1 MTRVG
6 DVWLVATI
14 IRLQTL
20 CWIAVILPLAAQSQ
34 QPIAYSLRYSVPG
47 GSRVHVSLTLPESI
61 PTPRTFVM
69 PRNYPGGYNL
79 VLYDSFVENIRAYSA
94 DDKPL
99 STQKEGEGPRWEI
112 GQPGDAAVRRIEYEV
127 DVGRMEQDLPSAID
141 DSKVRPGYLGIL
153 GYSVFG
159 YVDRLQDR
167 RISLRVDAPPN
178 WPVTTTLAPS
188 LPAPVT
194 TASAEAS
201 NYYALADSQILMG
214 PDFQLRL
221 VRGKIPLFLA
231 AYTEGE
237 EDLGLEGQLARQAL
251 DNVEAYFGSAP
262 FQHYTIQLELLRPIA
277 RHDYSFSQEH
287 LDSGTFSLA
296 VSRAITPKSTAA
308 ERQTTL
314 FNYAHHIAHCWIPK
328 RAYGTGY
335 LPFTWEMPPVI
346 DTIWFN
352 EGFAR
357 YAAIE
362 ALAEAMS
369 PDERT
374 AFRHEQLDGLR
385 RIVDEAPG
393 FIREMPLLVLSRE
406 ASFMYSLDFRVGMN
420 TFSRG
425 ALMAAEMDERIRTQ
439 TGDKKSLRDALR
451 FLVEWTRKNQ
461 RPFRTEELANLL
473 SEGSGVDVHDIVAR
487 WMKPR
492 T

>member
-1 MTRVG
+1 MIRVG

-20 CWIAVILPLAAQSQ
+20 CWIAVILPLADQSQ

-47 GSRVHVSLTLPESI
+47 GSRVHVSLTLREPI

-79 VLYDSFVENIRAYSA
+79 VLYDSFVENIRAYSV

-112 GQPGDAAVRRIEYEV
+112 GQRGDAAVRRIEYEV

-141 DSKVRPGYLGIL
+141 ASKVRPGYLGIL

-159 YVDRLQDR
+159 YVDGLQDR
-167 RISLRVDAPPN
+167 KISLRVDAPPD

-188 LPAPVT
+188 LPAPVAT
-194 TASAEAS
+194 VTAQAN
-201 NYYALADSQILMG
+201 NYYTLADSQILMG
-214 PDFQLRL
+214 PDLQLRL
-221 VRGKIPLFLA
+221 VKGKIPLFIA

-237 EDLGLEGQLARQAL
+237 DDLDLESQLARQAL
-251 DNVEAYFGSAP
+251 DNVEAYFGNAP
-262 FQHYTIQLELLRPIA
+262 FQQYTIQLELLRPLR

-296 VSRAITPKSTAA
+296 VSRAITSRSTAA
-308 ERQTTL
+308 ERRATL

-328 RAYGTGY
+328 RAYGIGY

-362 ALAEAMS
+362 ALAEAMPS
-369 PDERT
+369 AQGS
-374 AFRHEQLDGLR
+374 AFRREHLERLGK
-385 RIVDEAPG
+385 IVAEAPP

-406 ASFMYSLDFRVGMN
+406 ASFTYTLDFRVGMN

-425 ALMAAEMDERIRTQ
+425 ALMAAEMDERIRKQ
-439 TGDKKSLRDALR
+439 TGGKKSLRDALR
-451 FLVEWTRKNQ
+451 YLLEWTRTNQ
-461 RPFRTEELANLL
+461 RPFQTEELSNLL
-473 SEGSGVDVHDIVAR
+473 SEGSGVDVHDIVER